1 MTAMRILLVEDDLP
15 LARALHQ
22 SLRTE
27 GFIANH
33 VADAKSALLTID
45 TNECDMLILD
55 LGLPDMD
62 GLTLLKQIRKK
73 NVALPV
79 LILTARDSIEDK
91 IKGLDQGADDYLSK
105 PFDVNELI
113 ARLRVIERRLGTATS
128 STITIGEVRLDCASH
143 ELSVAEQPVEL
154 SRKEFMLLKVLLEQ
168 AGRIQSREQLESK
181 LYEWGEEVA
190 SNAVEV
196 HIHHLRKKLPEAFI
210 KTIRGVGYSIKAS
223 TNIES

>member
-1 MTAMRILLVEDDLP
+1 MRILLVEDDMQ
-15 LARALHQ
+15 LARGLHQ
-22 SLRTE
+22 SLRAE
-27 GFIANH
+27 GFTANH
-33 VADAKSALLTID
+33 VNNAKAAWLTIQ

-62 GLTLLKQIRKK
+62 GLSLLKQIRQHQYR
-73 NVALPV
+73 LPV

-128 STITIGEVRLDCASH
+128 SIIQIRQVSLDSASH
-143 ELSVAEQPVEL
+143 QIKIDDAVLDVP
-154 SRKEFMLLKVLLEQ
+154 RKEFMVLKILMEQ

-190 SNAVEV
+190 SNAIEV
-196 HIHHLRKKLPEAFI
+196 HIHHLRKKLPNDFI
-210 KTIRGVGYSIKAS
+210 KTIRGVGYSVAKE
-223 TNIES
+223 N

>member
-1 MTAMRILLVEDDLP
+1 MRILLVEDDMQ
-15 LARALHQ
+15 LARGLHQ
-22 SLRTE
+22 SLRAE
-27 GFIANH
+27 GFTANH
-33 VADAKSALLTID
+33 VNTANAAWLTIQ

-62 GLTLLKQIRKK
+62 GLSLLKKIRQH
-73 NVALPV
+73 NLRLPV

-113 ARLRVIERRLGTATS
+113 ARLRVIERRLGTATTS
-128 STITIGEVRLDCASH
+128 LIQIGQVSLDSASH
-143 ELSVAEQPVEL
+143 QINIGDSVLDIP
-154 SRKEFMLLKVLLEQ
+154 RKEFMVLKILMEQ

-190 SNAVEV
+190 SNAIEV
-196 HIHHLRKKLPEAFI
+196 HIHHLRKKLPEGFI
-210 KTIRGVGYSIKAS
+210 KTIRGVGYSVNKGS
-223 TNIES
+223 

>member
-1 MTAMRILLVEDDLP
+1 MRILLVEDDLQ

-27 GFIANH
+27 GFTVNH
-33 VADAKSALLTID
+33 VIDAKSALLTVQ

-62 GLTLLKQIRKK
+62 GLVFLKTIRQQKI
-73 NVALPV
+73 NIPV
-79 LILTARDSIEDK
+79 LVLTARDSTEDK
-91 IKGLDQGADDYLSK
+91 IKGLDQGADDYLAK

-113 ARLRVIERRLGTATS
+113 ARLRVFERRLGTS
-128 STITIGEVRLDCASH
+128 SSSIITIGEVSLDCASH
-143 ELSVAEQPVEL
+143 ELGVQGKLIEL
-154 SRKEFMLLKVLLEQ
+154 SRKEFMLIKALMEQ
-168 AGRIQSREQLESK
+168 AGRIQSRHQLESK

-196 HIHHLRKKLPEAFI
+196 HIHHLRKKLPNNFI
-210 KTIRGVGYSIKAS
+210 KTIRGVGYSVKVS
-223 TNIES
+223 

>member
-1 MTAMRILLVEDDLP
+1 
-15 LARALHQ
+15 
-22 SLRTE
+22 
-27 GFIANH
+27 
-33 VADAKSALLTID
+33 
-45 TNECDMLILD
+45 MLILD

-62 GLTLLKQIRKK
+62 GLTLLKKIRQMK
-73 NVALPV
+73 VTIPV
-79 LILTARDSIEDK
+79 LVLTARDSIEDK

-128 STITIGEVRLDCASH
+128 STITIGEVCLDSASH
-143 ELSVAEQPVEL
+143 ELSVAGQVVEL

-196 HIHHLRKKLPEAFI
+196 HIHHLRKKLPESFI
-210 KTIRGVGYSIKAS
+210 KTIRGVGYSVKAPS
-223 TNIES
+223 SAEP

>member
-1 MTAMRILLVEDDLP
+1 MRVLLVEDDLQ
-15 LARALHQ
+15 LARDIHQ
-22 SLRTE
+22 TLRSE
-27 GFIANH
+27 GFTANH
-33 VADAKSALLTID
+33 VTNAKSALLTIK

-62 GLTLLKQIRKK
+62 GLTLLKKIRQMKV
-73 NVALPV
+73 NMPV

-91 IKGLDQGADDYLSK
+91 IKGLDQGADDYISK

-128 STITIGEVRLDCASH
+128 STITIGEVSLDCASH
-143 ELSVAEQPVEL
+143 QLSVAEQIMEL
-154 SRKEFMLLKVLLEQ
+154 SRREFMLLKVLLEQ
-168 AGRIQSREQLESK
+168 AGRIQSREQLESN

-210 KTIRGVGYSIKAS
+210 KTIRGVGYSVKAS
-223 TNIES
+223 PSIGP

>member
-1 MTAMRILLVEDDLP
+1 MRILLVEDDLP

-22 SLRTE
+22 SLRFE
-27 GFIANH
+27 GFTANH
-33 VADAKSALLTID
+33 VTNAKSAMLTVE

-73 NVALPV
+73 NISLPV
-79 LILTARDSIEDK
+79 LILTARDSIADK

-105 PFDVNELI
+105 PFDVAELV

-128 STITIGEVRLDCASH
+128 STITIGEVCLDCASH
-143 ELSVAEQPVEL
+143 QLIVAGQVIEL
-154 SRKEFMLLKVLLEQ
+154 SRKEYMLLKVLLEQ

-196 HIHHLRKKLPEAFI
+196 HIHNLRKKLPEAFI
-210 KTIRGVGYSIKAS
+210 KTIRGVGYSVKAPS
-223 TNIES
+223 SIES

>member
-1 MTAMRILLVEDDLP
+1 MRILLVEDDMQ
-15 LARALHQ
+15 LARGLHQ
-22 SLRTE
+22 SLRAE
-27 GFIANH
+27 GFTANH
-33 VADAKSALLTID
+33 VNNAKSAWLTIQ

-62 GLTLLKQIRKK
+62 GLSLLKKIRQH
-73 NVALPV
+73 NLRLPV
-79 LILTARDSIEDK
+79 LILTARDSMEDK

-128 STITIGEVRLDCASH
+128 SVIVINQVSLDLAAH
-143 ELSVAEQPVEL
+143 QVTLDKQLLDVP
-154 SRKEFMLLKVLLEQ
+154 RKEFMVLKVLMEQ

-190 SNAVEV
+190 SNAIEV
-196 HIHHLRKKLPEAFI
+196 HIHHLRKKLPDGFI
-210 KTIRGVGYSIKAS
+210 KTIRGVGYSVAKGQ
-223 TNIES
+223 

>member
-1 MTAMRILLVEDDLP
+1 MRILLVEDDLP

-27 GFIANH
+27 GFTANH
-33 VADAKSALLTID
+33 VADARSALLTIE

-62 GLTLLKQIRKK
+62 GLALLKQIRQK
-73 NVALPV
+73 NIKLPV
-79 LILTARDSIEDK
+79 LILTARDSIDDK

-128 STITIGEVRLDCASH
+128 ATITIGEVNLDCASH
-143 ELSVAEQPVEL
+143 ELKVAGKLIEL

-223 TNIES
+223 SKIES

>member
-1 MTAMRILLVEDDLP
+1 
-15 LARALHQ
+15 
-22 SLRTE
+22 
-27 GFIANH
+27 
-33 VADAKSALLTID
+33 
-45 TNECDMLILD
+45 
-55 LGLPDMD
+55 MD
-62 GLTLLKQIRKK
+62 GLTLLKNIRKMK
-73 NVALPV
+73 INMPV
-79 LILTARDSIEDK
+79 LVLTARDSIEDK
-91 IKGLDQGADDYLSK
+91 IKGLDQGADDYISK

-128 STITIGEVRLDCASH
+128 STITIDEVCLDSASH
-143 ELSVAEQPVEL
+143 QLTVAGQEIEL

-210 KTIRGVGYSIKAS
+210 RTIRGVGYSVKTSPSIGP
-223 TNIES
+223 